1 MTRVVGQDRSNGSA
15 LTDNEAG
22 ELARALDRHQVDA
35 TAVANALVELDGHP
49 GHRLFTSTLSS
60 GITAERWAAAEVT
73 FAGLWRD
80 FDTYRAVLDEAERVR
95 GRRSRLG
102 PAEVAELRR
111 LLVEPSVEVSRR
123 AVPLPERGLTGAAE
137 QIESITLAALTARMN
152 DGYRQ
157 VSELAVRCDELN
169 STTLKAFGPLL
180 EQARKLAEDDAV
192 LGQGP
197 APVVGRVREIEQ
209 LAGNDPLALADRS
222 LDDTL
227 ARLTAELAEER
238 ARVDRV
244 LVLRERWE
252 QVRTELVDS
261 TRALVDLRVATTD
274 DYAAAA
280 ERVVVELP
288 ALPVDRAPRL
298 RAAIARLDGLNWAE
312 RDAGAVDVRREL
324 AAAEAELRAARRLAT
339 GLLERRE
346 ELRGRFGAYQA
357 RAVRLGLAEEVAVMA
372 VAERIKATLWRR
384 PSDLAAA
391 TRDLGE
397 FRRLLVAPGTD
408 TGGRSA

>member
-1 MTRVVGQDRSNGSA
+1 MVVQDRSNGRA

-22 ELARALDRHQVDA
+22 ALARALDRHQVDA
-35 TAVANALVELDGHP
+35 TAMANALVELDRHP
-49 GHRLFTSTLSS
+49 GHRLFSSTLSS
-60 GITAERWAAAEVT
+60 GVTAERWAAAEVT

-80 FDTYRAVLDEAERVR
+80 FDTYRAVLADAERVR
-95 GRRSRLG
+95 GRRSKLG
-102 PAEVAELRR
+102 PAEVAELRQ

-137 QIESITLAALTARMN
+137 QIESITLAALAARMS
-152 DGYRQ
+152 DAYRQ

-169 STTLKAFGPLL
+169 STTLQTLAPLL
-180 EQARKLAEDDAV
+180 EQARRLADDDAV
-192 LGQGP
+192 LEQEP
-197 APVVGRVREIEQ
+197 APVVLRVREIEQ
-209 LAGNDPLALADRS
+209 LAGNDPLALANRS
-222 LDDTL
+222 LNDTL
-227 ARLTAELAEER
+227 ASLSAELAEER
-238 ARVDRV
+238 ARVDRM

-252 QVRTELVDS
+252 QVRAELVES
-261 TRALVDLRVATTD
+261 TRALADLRVAAAD

-280 ERVVVELP
+280 ERVVGELP

-298 RAAIARLDGLNWAE
+298 RAAVARLDDLSWAE
-312 RDAGAVDVRREL
+312 RDAGTIEARRDLAVAD
-324 AAAEAELRAARRLAT
+324 AELRAARQLAT

-357 RAVRLGLAEEVAVMA
+357 RAVRLGLAEEDAVMV

-391 TRDLGE
+391 TRDLAD

-408 TGGRSA
+408 TGGRST

>member
-1 MTRVVGQDRSNGSA
+1 MVVQDRSNGRA

-22 ELARALDRHQVDA
+22 ALARALDRHQVDA
-35 TAVANALVELDGHP
+35 TAMANALVELDGHP
-49 GHRLFTSTLSS
+49 GHRLFSSTLSS
-60 GITAERWAAAEVT
+60 GITAERWAAAEVI

-80 FDTYRAVLDEAERVR
+80 FDTYRAVLDAAERVR
-95 GRRSRLG
+95 GRRSKLG
-102 PAEVAELRR
+102 PAEVAELRQ

-137 QIESITLAALTARMN
+137 QIESITLAALAARMN
-152 DGYRQ
+152 DAYRQ

-169 STTLKAFGPLL
+169 STTLKTLAPLL
-180 EQARKLAEDDAV
+180 EQARRLAEDDAA
-192 LGQGP
+192 LELEP
-197 APVVGRVREIEQ
+197 APVVLRVREIEQ

-227 ARLTAELAEER
+227 ARLRAELAEER
-238 ARVDRV
+238 ARVDRM

-252 QVRTELVDS
+252 QVRAELVDA
-261 TRALVDLRVATTD
+261 TAALADLRVATAD

-280 ERVVVELP
+280 ERVVGDLP

-298 RAAIARLDGLNWAE
+298 QAAVARLDDLSWAK
-312 RDAGAVDVRREL
+312 RDAGAIEVRRDL
-324 AAAEAELRAARRLAT
+324 AAADAELRAARQLAT

-357 RAVRLGLAEEVAVMA
+357 RAVRLGLAEEGAVMA

-391 TRDLGE
+391 TRDLAD
-397 FRRLLVAPGTD
+397 FRRLLVEPGTD

>member
-1 MTRVVGQDRSNGSA
+1 M
-15 LTDNEAG
+15 TDNEAAA
-22 ELARALDRHQVDA
+22 LVRALDRHQVDA
-35 TAVANALVELDGHP
+35 TAMANALVELDGHP

-60 GITAERWAAAEVT
+60 GITAERWTAAEVV

-80 FDTYRAVLDEAERVR
+80 FDTYRAVLDAAERVR
-95 GRRSRLG
+95 GRRSKLG
-102 PAEVAELRR
+102 PAEVAELRQ

-137 QIESITLAALTARMN
+137 QIESITLAALAARMN

-169 STTLKAFGPLL
+169 TATLKALAPLL
-180 EQARKLAEDDAV
+180 EQARRLAEDDAA
-192 LGQGP
+192 LEQEP
-197 APVVGRVREIEQ
+197 APVVLRVHEIEQ

-222 LDDTL
+222 LHDTL
-227 ARLTAELAEER
+227 ARLGAELAEER

-252 QVRTELVDS
+252 QARTDLVDAA
-261 TRALVDLRVATTD
+261 RALADLRVATAD

-280 ERVVVELP
+280 ERVVGELP

-298 RAAIARLDGLNWAE
+298 QAAVARLDDLSWVK
-312 RDAGAVDVRREL
+312 RDAEVIEVRRDL
-324 AAAEAELRAARRLAT
+324 AAAAAELRAARQLAT

-357 RAVRLGLAEEVAVMA
+357 RAVRLGLAEEDAVMV
-372 VAERIKATLWRR
+372 VAERIKAALWRR

-391 TRDLGE
+391 TRDLAD
-397 FRRLLVAPGTD
+397 FRRLLVEPGTD